1 MTRLQLVVRSGFLA
15 IFFSVLVMAEKQEMT
30 VKIIDRQNNETQY
43 TYVVSGYFTATANTD
58 VNCLGTD
65 SSVNCSAS
73 TRVNGM
79 NTPAHTVS
87 FDVQGATYS
96 LQLPDGRVVVVNCQ
110 SKFKERFAGP
120 AGNRRS
126 CRMPLIDEIQIE
138 FSGDKA
144 KLKWPVS
151 IDGNKLESE
160 TYKILGILDK
170 KQ

>member
-1 MTRLQLVVRSGFLA
+1 MKQVLSTVVTSCVAALLPSLA
-15 IFFSVLVMAEKQEMT
+15 TAEKKELT
-30 VKIIDRQNNETQY
+30 VKIIGRQNNETHY
-43 TYVVSGYFTATANTD
+43 TYVVPGYSTATANTD

-73 TRVNGM
+73 TRVNG
-79 NTPAHTVS
+79 TSIPAHTAS
-87 FDVQGATYS
+87 FEVQGATYT
-96 LQLPDGRVVVVNCQ
+96 LQLPDNRVVVVNCQ

-120 AGNRRS
+120 VGNRRS
-126 CRMPLIDEIQIE
+126 CRMPLVDELQVE

-160 TYKILGILDK
+160 T
-170 KQ
+170 